1 MVKREREGGKGERKE
16 ERENTNR
23 RIEGERVEENSQQ
36 YIQDIRTLRCILQ
49 ALGPCPC
56 DL

>member
-36 YIQDIRTLRCILQ
+36 YIQDIRTLRSILQ